1 MLAVHT
7 QVQCFPI
14 RHSWP
19 TQRGRQKLVF
29 SWSMKTDGA
38 AENKQGDRKRW
49 LWDLEHPASSWPH
62 SVGNRGHHLAKVFQ
76 ASRDTSRRG
85 DTTGSIFFINS
96 YGWPV
101 TVLICQT
108 CTGRRL
114 MVSFNTGDRRC
125 TPHSLK
131 GEKSRSCL
139 RYTMPLRSGAL
150 NLHQLHH
157 FLQEALGHCPLALPW
172 LRSST
177 AYATLSPQL
186 LEGTDFKSCSN
197 FSNH

>member
-1 MLAVHT
+1 MERL
-7 QVQCFPI
+7 
-14 RHSWP
+14 
-19 TQRGRQKLVF
+19 
-29 SWSMKTDGA
+29 KT
-38 AENKQGDRKRW
+38 NKETGKRW

-85 DTTGSIFFINS
+85 DTTGSIFLINS
-96 YGWPV
+96 YGWPA
-101 TVLICQT
+101 TVLICQI

-114 MVSFNTGDRRC
+114 MVNFKTGDRRC

-131 GEKSRSCL
+131 REESRSCL
-139 RYTMPLRSGAL
+139 RYTMPLRSAAL
-150 NLHQLHH
+150 NLHH
-157 FLQEALGHCPLALPW
+157 FPQEALGRCPLALPW